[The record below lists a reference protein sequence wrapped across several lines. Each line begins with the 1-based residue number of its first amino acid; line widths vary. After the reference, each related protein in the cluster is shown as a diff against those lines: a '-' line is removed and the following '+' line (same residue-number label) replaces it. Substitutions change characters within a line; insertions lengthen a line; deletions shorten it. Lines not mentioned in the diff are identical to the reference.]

1 MNGVSVACPA
11 KVNLF
16 LRILAREDTG
26 YHQIETLFQAI
37 GLFDRV
43 EVRRRT
49 SRGISLEVCRR
60 ESLSGSGNVI
70 GDLGEPEQNTVMK
83 AAQAFFAATG
93 ITPAV
98 SMSLSKTIP
107 AGTGLGGGS
116 SDAAGALAALNLLCG
131 RPLGR
136 AGLIE
141 LGGRIGSDVPFFCSR
156 VPTALAWGRGDRLLS
171 CPPPP
176 AAHVVV
182 VVPRDRVE
190 TAAAYR
196 EASAGLDLP
205 AASAMLDRVDS
216 VDWRHLA
223 SLQANVFERP
233 VLARLRGLAA
243 VRDTLERRGAV
254 LSGLTGS
261 GSAVFGIFGDER
273 EAVRVAGEVR
283 GGPGLA
289 AVLAVPTLT
298 TIREPAR
305 VTGTPERRPA
315 S

>member
-1 MNGVSVACPA
+1 MTGVSVACPA

-49 SRGISLEVCRR
+49 SKGISLEVRRR
-60 ESLSGSGNVI
+60 ESVGGGGGVI
-70 GDLGEPEQNTVMK
+70 GDLGEPEQNTVMR
-83 AAQAFFAATG
+83 AAQAFFATTG

-98 SMSLSKTIP
+98 SMSLSKRIP

-116 SDAAGALAALNLLCG
+116 SDAAGTLAALNLLYG
-131 RPLGR
+131 NPLGR
-136 AGLIE
+136 ADLIE
-141 LGGRIGSDVPFFCSR
+141 LGGRIGSDVPFFCAR
-156 VPTALAWGRGDRLLS
+156 VTTALAWGRGDRLLP

-182 VVPRDRVE
+182 VVPRDRVK

-196 EASAGLDLP
+196 EASEGLDLP
-205 AASAMLDRVDS
+205 AASATLDGLDS
-216 VDWRHLA
+216 PDWRHIA
-223 SLQANVFERP
+223 SLHTNVFERP
-233 VLARLRGLAA
+233 VFARLRGLAA

-261 GSAVFGIFGDER
+261 GSAVFGIFGDEG
-273 EAVRVAGEVR
+273 EAVRVAGELR
-283 GGPGLA
+283 GETRVA
-289 AVLAVPTLT
+289 AALAVPTLT
-298 TIREPAR
+298 TIREPAP
-305 VTGTPERRPA
+305 VTGTPERAPA